1 MRLTSKRIGKQDI
14 DEVKKWSEGHSLY
27 CSEIWRVDFNFEK
40 YDSEVQTF
48 YVRDLQIPGREELQF
63 RHLFELEEKIQAKF
77 GKRYKVGIIYEN
89 IPPE

>member
-1 MRLTSKRIGKQDI
+1 MIRESDLDLVRDWTR
-14 DEVKKWSEGHSLY
+14 EHAEY
-27 CSEIWRVDFNFEK
+27 CSKIWSVDFDLEK

-63 RHLFELEEKIQAKF
+63 RHLFELEEKIQEKF
-77 GKRYKVGIIYEN
+77 GKRYRVGIIYEQ

>member
-1 MRLTSKRIGKQDI
+1 MMHKDDVELVRDWTRDHA
-14 DEVKKWSEGHSLY
+14 DY
-27 CSEIWRVDFNFEK
+27 CSKIWSVDFDLEK

-48 YVRDLQIPGREELQF
+48 YVRDLQIKGREELQF

-77 GKRYKVGIIYEN
+77 GKRYRVGIIYEQ